1 MRTFATLAFCLT
13 VTVPALATA
22 QQPGLQAEA
31 ERRRAATA
39 QAAQDTAALPPQE
52 IGTIAQGQSRSGLL
66 EVGDWTM
73 SDGTF
78 ADIWYVNM
86 VAGQRVVI
94 ELRSRAFDAYLQ
106 LLDPWGAKL
115 AEDDDGAGSGDA
127 RITFQAREPGR
138 YQVVVNNFGD
148 TPQSGAYTLSVR

>member
-1 MRTFATLAFCLT
+1 MRTFAMLALCLT
-13 VTVPALATA
+13 VTAPALARA
-22 QQPGLQAEA
+22 QQPSVQAEA

-39 QAAQDTAALPPQE
+39 QDTAALPPQE
-52 IGTIAQGQSRSGLL
+52 VGTIAQGQTRSGLL
-66 EVGDWTM
+66 EAGDWTM

-106 LLDPWGAKL
+106 LLDPWGGKL
-115 AEDDDGAGSGDA
+115 SEDDDGAGSGDA

-148 TPQSGAYTLSVR
+148 TPQTGAYSLSVR